1 MMLSI
6 YVTLGVFLG
15 ERVHLLIG
23 ALGFVVIGVAPI
35 VLAPAK
41 VRVVAS

>member
-6 YVTLGVFLG
+6 YVTLGVFLD
-15 ERVHLLIG
+15 ERVHLLVG
-23 ALGFVVIGVAPI
+23 ALAFVVIGVALI
-35 VLAPAK
+35 LLAPAK